1 MDDTNLNASEEENE
15 KKKVSSKVTDAKKE
29 KSEKEAAEQRERDL
43 KEAELKKASEEE
55 QIKQAALLKEQ
66 AKKDEAT
73 KESKEALKKGAK
85 GFFKSIEHFFS
96 ELLDFR
102 EDTDR
107 DATLSAIKGDIPF
120 KGATAW
126 ILICSIFVASVGLN
140 ANSTAVVIGAM
151 LISPL
156 MGPILGIGLSVAI
169 NDIDTLKKSLI
180 NFGVMIILSLM
191 TAFLFFYI
199 FPLQDETSEL
209 LGRVKPDIRDVLI
222 AFFGGLA
229 LIIARTKKGTIASVI
244 FGVAIATAL
253 MPPLCTAGYG
263 LSQGNFE
270 YFFNAMYLF
279 TINTIFIALATFI
292 VVKILGFP
300 MLKYA
305 DSAKRKRTARI
316 ATVLAIIVMIP
327 AMITFID
334 VWRESKFNNDAEAFI
349 KRELDALQLPHS
361 SFIKKNA
368 TYKYGADGKNSILE
382 FNSFGLDEIPS
393 NTESVLIARL
403 KDYPSLAKVDL
414 KFNHNRSENIDN
426 MRYMSELRYRDSLDL
441 LSQGEKIAFLEDKV
455 RKLAKFEA
463 LQIPFEELSKEVKIN
478 YEDVEHLSYSR
489 VISSNFNKI
498 DTMAVFTATWKA
510 SKNKEAIEKEREKL
524 YRWLKQ
530 KYSLDTLVVKRG
542 N

>member
-1 MDDTNLNASEEENE
+1 MEETNEESE
-15 KKKVSSKVTDAKKE
+15 KIK
-29 KSEKEAAEQRERDL
+29 KEAAGKMEKAQKEVVDTREKES
-43 KEAELKKASEEE
+43 KEAELKRESEQE
-55 QIKQAALLKEQ
+55 QAKQAAILKEE
-66 AKKDEAT
+66 AKKDQAVEQ
-73 KESKEALKKGAK
+73 SKEAVKEGAK
-85 GFFKSIEHFFS
+85 GLWQSTKNFFS
-96 ELLDFR
+96 ELLGFR

-107 DATLSAIKGDIPF
+107 DATLAAIKGDIPF

-180 NFGVMIILSLM
+180 NFGVMIVLSLL

-199 FPLQDETSEL
+199 FPLQEETSEL

-263 LSQGNFE
+263 LSQGNFQ

-305 DSAKRKRTARI
+305 NSASRKRTGRI
-316 ATVLAIIVMIP
+316 AAVLAFIVMVP
-327 AMITFID
+327 AVYTFID
-334 VWRESKFNNDAEAFI
+334 VLKENRFNTDAKNFMEN
-349 KRELDALQLPHS
+349 ELGAIPHADY
-361 SFIKKNA
+361 IKKNSVF
-368 TYKYGADGKNSILE
+368 TYNSKDNGESTLV
-382 FNSFGLDEIPS
+382 FNSYGLDEIPQTTIDLLK
-393 NTESVLIARL
+393 NRMKTYRAL
-403 KDYPSLAKVDL
+403 KDSKLIFNQNRFENLDNL
-414 KFNHNRSENIDN
+414 KF
-426 MRYMSELRYRDSLDL
+426 MSQLRYRDSLDL
-441 LSQGEKIAFLEDKV
+441 LSQGEKINFLENKV
-455 RKLAKFEA
+455 RKLAKYEA
-463 LQIPFEELSKEVKIN
+463 LQIPFEELTKEVKIN
-478 YEDVEHLSYSR
+478 YETIERLSYSS
-489 VISSNFNKI
+489 VVSSNFKKI
-498 DTMAVFTATWKA
+498 DTIAVFTATWNETA
-510 SKNKEAIEKEREKL
+510 SEEEIAKEKDKL

-530 KYSLDTLVVKRG
+530 KYSLDTLVVKRE
-542 N
+542 